1 MKKLVGAL
9 LLAIT
14 AVACTAPVD
23 YKKERDEVMKFHDL
37 VMGDH
42 STIVNYQMK
51 LDTLQRNMED
61 LKTRF
66 PEIDTLKEKENI
78 KALLQELTVA
88 EDSMNDWMHKFEPD
102 ITGKSNEEAIQ
113 YFQAEKAKIAAV
125 DSLYKKEIKSSEAY
139 FSKFKK

>member
-1 MKKLVGAL
+1 M

-14 AVACTAPVD
+14 AMACTQTVD

-42 STIVNYQMK
+42 SMIVNYQMK
-51 LDTLQRNMED
+51 LDTLQQHMAA
-61 LKTRF
+61 LKTKF

-78 KALLQELTVA
+78 KGLLKDLSTA

-102 ITGKSNEEAIQ
+102 ITGKSNEEAVR
-113 YFQAEKAKIAAV
+113 YFQKEKAKIVAV

-139 FSKFKK
+139 FNKFKK